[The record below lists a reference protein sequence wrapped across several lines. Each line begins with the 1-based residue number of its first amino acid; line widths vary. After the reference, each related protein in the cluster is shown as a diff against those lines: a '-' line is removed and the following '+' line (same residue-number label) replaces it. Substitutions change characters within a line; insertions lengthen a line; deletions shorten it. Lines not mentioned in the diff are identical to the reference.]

1 MCNTYWVDAKIDIDK
16 QKKGTFSQERIFF
29 NSLLTNQVNTW
40 VINTKYRIERNT
52 EGKGAWSDKKKEGC
66 ADS

>member
-1 MCNTYWVDAKIDIDK
+1 MDAKIDIDK
-16 QKKGTFSQERIFF
+16 QKKGTFSQERVFF

-40 VINTKYRIERNT
+40 VINTKYRIEREIQKVKVLDRT
-52 EGKGAWSDKKKEGC
+52 KKEGC